1 MPNRCHR
8 HSAGSSYSGPAAYAD
23 IRQLGDDA
31 GDKAL
36 VPILSRS
43 NNTGEASSIVFSYVL
58 VLLIKGSNSF
68 FCLAK
73 MMVGDPLAANAL
85 EQQEQRAQCLRFCMT
100 MFLLFSTFF
109 LIRVQQ
115 DSYSHNYERRRRKV
129 GELLC
134 TRPKP

>member
-1 MPNRCHR
+1 
-8 HSAGSSYSGPAAYAD
+8 
-23 IRQLGDDA
+23 
-31 GDKAL
+31 
-36 VPILSRS
+36 
-43 NNTGEASSIVFSYVL
+43 
-58 VLLIKGSNSF
+58 
-68 FCLAK
+68 